1 MSSLLSEGH
10 ATLFS
15 GVSLLSGFANTCDI
29 LSLLPGGCN
38 FRNFTVII
46 VIFQAE
52 CDKQANQIVDQFLKK
67 RQFKEKVCEIIDDF
81 FVYENEPVERW
92 ITKHYKITV
101 VSSFTKRMTE
111 NDNKRVKVVDQI
123 VWHFEFFA
131 VEETSWLTK

>member
-1 MSSLLSEGH
+1 M
-10 ATLFS
+10 
-15 GVSLLSGFANTCDI
+15 
-29 LSLLPGGCN
+29 
-38 FRNFTVII
+38 
-46 VIFQAE
+46 
-52 CDKQANQIVDQFLKK
+52 DQFLKK

-81 FVYENEPVERW
+81 FIYENEPVERW